1 MSIDNK
7 AFYKGI
13 RTNILDNINVEIES
27 HKITYIGGASGSGK
41 SSLAFQTI
49 ADISNCELDMLQ
61 SKISNSYIYDLDS
74 YENIQ
79 VMIPLKQLNFN
90 VNPKSSVMTYFGLKK
105 NVELLINNLL
115 LAFDKPPIQFSILNY
130 CNNCGGNGYIKGLN
144 ISRTLDKFIPLNK
157 LPFKHWQNTY
167 KDFYQQLLNE
177 YLNEVHIDGN
187 KRFVDL
193 TLDEQNSILYKNGIC
208 NYKISYKYK
217 TGKRHKT
224 SKFLAVANEFDNS
237 IFNLDYN
244 NYSKIITCDECSGSR
259 FKKSLITTRLFDDIT
274 IKNILLMPFDTL
286 LGTIDKIKNLPVGI
300 SSAIASLKR
309 YVDMCC
315 RLGLGHLNLSRGI
328 INLSGGELQRL
339 RLAKILSG
347 SLSGV
352 TLVLDEPTS
361 SLHPDEVYELSKL
374 LSTFKRFNTLI
385 IVEHNSL
392 LADISDNQYYLSR
405 VVDTNKSVLISKDS
419 YEKQQLYALTSMFF
433 DVSSFKSVDLYSNY
447 VEYIGKIKVPI
458 QSLLG
463 ICGASGCGKSTIL
476 KTILPNY
483 FEDYIYVSQ
492 KPIRGNI
499 NSTVGSY
506 TGLLEDIRK
515 LYIKYTGL
523 EKKDFQSLKC
533 KKCQGKGVIDITNYY
548 EAPVRICCDSCNGTG
563 YNSKFNEYKIKSI
576 NFGDMLMMSLE
587 NLFKTFYKELSN
599 KSKKSLSLLCDI
611 GLGYLSLGRRVNT
624 LSGGENQRLKL
635 VSALIKN
642 VNIIGLD
649 EPCQGLD
656 DLAIKR
662 FIEFIYKDI
671 DKNKR
676 TYIVAE
682 HNPLFLKY
690 TSYIVELSRISDKTV
705 ILYNGVTKGIYD
717 CADSK
722 IAKWL

>member
-1 MSIDNK
+1 MCIENK
-7 AFYKGI
+7 AFYQGI

-27 HKITYIGGASGSGK
+27 NKITYIGGASGSGK

-49 ADISNCELDMLQ
+49 ADISSCELDMLQ
-61 SKISNSYIYDLDS
+61 SKMSKSYIFDLDS

-79 VMIPLKQLNFN
+79 MMIPLRQLNFN
-90 VNPKSSVMTYFGLKK
+90 VNPKSSIMTYFGLKK
-105 NVELLINNLL
+105 NIELLINNLL
-115 LAFDKPPIQFSILNY
+115 LSLDKPPIQFSIFNY
-130 CNNCGGNGYIKGLN
+130 CSNCGGNGFVKGLN
-144 ISRTLDKFIPLNK
+144 LNSVLDKFIPLNK

-187 KRFVDL
+187 KRFIDL
-193 TLDEQNSILYKNGIC
+193 TLDEQNSILYKDGIC
-208 NYKISYKYK
+208 NYKINYKYR

-224 SKFLAVANEFDNS
+224 SKFLAIANEFNHS
-237 IFNLDYN
+237 IFNLDYE

-259 FKKSLITTRLFDDIT
+259 FNKALISTSLFDDIT

-286 LGTIDKIKNLPVGI
+286 LDTIEKTKNLPIGVG
-300 SSAIASLKR
+300 SAIASLKR
-309 YVDMCC
+309 YIDMCC

-339 RLAKILSG
+339 RLAKVLSG
-347 SLSGV
+347 SLSGI

-361 SLHPDEVYELSKL
+361 SLHPDEINELSKL

-392 LADISDNQYYLSR
+392 LADISDNRYYLSR
-405 VVDTNKSVLISKDS
+405 VEDTNKSILISKEC
-419 YEKQQLYALTSMFF
+419 YEKQQFYSLTSRFF
-433 DVSSFKSVDLYSNY
+433 PVSSFKPVVLYSNY
-447 VEYIGKIKVPI
+447 VEYIGKINIPI
-458 QSLLG
+458 QSLMG
-463 ICGASGCGKSTIL
+463 ICGSSGCGKSTIL
-476 KTILPNY
+476 KTILPDY

-499 NSTVGSY
+499 NSSIGSY
-506 TGLLEDIRK
+506 TGLLEDIKR

-533 KKCQGKGVIDITNYY
+533 KKCQGKGVVDITNYY
-548 EAPVRICCDSCNGTG
+548 ETPIRVCCDSCDGTG
-563 YNSKFNEYKIKSI
+563 YNSKFDEYKIKSI
-576 NFGDMLMMSLE
+576 NFRTMLMMNLE
-587 NLFKTFYKELSN
+587 SLFKIFYKELSN
-599 KSKKSLSLLCDI
+599 KSKKVLSLLCDI
-611 GLGYLSLGRRVNT
+611 GLGYLSLGRRINT

-635 VSALIKN
+635 VSALTKN
-642 VNIIGLD
+642 INIIGLD

-656 DLAIKR
+656 NLAIKR
-662 FIEFIYKDI
+662 FIKFIYKDI
-671 DKNKR
+671 DKHKR

-690 TSYIVELSRISDKTV
+690 TSYIVELSRISDKT
-705 ILYNGVTKGIYD
+705 IISYNGETKGIYD
-717 CADSK
+717 CADSRM
-722 IAKWL
+722 AKWL

>member
-1 MSIDNK
+1 MCIENK
-7 AFYKGI
+7 AFYQGI

-27 HKITYIGGASGSGK
+27 NKITYIGGASGSGK

-49 ADISNCELDMLQ
+49 ADISSCELDMLQ
-61 SKISNSYIYDLDS
+61 SKMSKSYIFDLDS

-79 VMIPLKQLNFN
+79 MMIPLRQLNFN
-90 VNPKSSVMTYFGLKK
+90 VNPKSSIMTYFGLKK
-105 NVELLINNLL
+105 NIELLINNLL
-115 LAFDKPPIQFSILNY
+115 LSLDKPPIQFSIFNY
-130 CNNCGGNGYIKGLN
+130 CSNCGGNGFVKGLN
-144 ISRTLDKFIPLNK
+144 LNSVLDKFIPLNK

-187 KRFVDL
+187 KRFIDL
-193 TLDEQNSILYKNGIC
+193 TLDEQNSILYKDGIC
-208 NYKISYKYK
+208 NYKINYKYR

-224 SKFLAVANEFDNS
+224 SKFLAIANEFNHS
-237 IFNLDYN
+237 IFNLDYE

-259 FKKSLITTRLFDDIT
+259 FNKALISTNLFDDIT

-286 LGTIDKIKNLPVGI
+286 LGTIEKIKNLPIGI
-300 SSAIASLKR
+300 GSAVASLKR
-309 YVDMCC
+309 YIDMCC

-339 RLAKILSG
+339 RLAKVLSG
-347 SLSGV
+347 SLSGI

-361 SLHPDEVYELSKL
+361 SLHPDEINELSKL

-392 LADISDNQYYLSR
+392 LADISDNRYYLSR
-405 VVDTNKSVLISKDS
+405 VEGANKSILISKEC
-419 YEKQQLYALTSMFF
+419 YENQQFYSLTSRFF
-433 DVSSFKSVDLYSNY
+433 TASSFKPVVLYSNY
-447 VEYIGKIKVPI
+447 VEYIGKINIPI
-458 QSLLG
+458 QSLMG
-463 ICGASGCGKSTIL
+463 ICGSSGCGKSTIL
-476 KTILPNY
+476 KTILPDY

-499 NSTVGSY
+499 NSSIGSY
-506 TGLLEDIRK
+506 TGLLEDIKK

-533 KKCQGKGVIDITNYY
+533 KKCQGKGVVDITNYY
-548 EAPVRICCDSCNGTG
+548 ETPIRVCCDSCDGTG
-563 YNSKFNEYKIKSI
+563 YNSKFDEYKIKSI
-576 NFGDMLMMSLE
+576 NFRTMLMMNFES
-587 NLFKTFYKELSN
+587 LFKIFYKELSN
-599 KSKKSLSLLCDI
+599 KSKKVLSLLCDI
-611 GLGYLSLGRRVNT
+611 GLGYLSLGRRINT

-635 VSALIKN
+635 VSALTKN
-642 VNIIGLD
+642 INIIGLD

-656 DLAIKR
+656 NLAIKR

-671 DKNKR
+671 DKHKR

-690 TSYIVELSRISDKTV
+690 TSYIVELSRISDKT
-705 ILYNGVTKGIYD
+705 IISYSGETKGIYD
-717 CADSK
+717 CADSRM
-722 IAKWL
+722 AKWL

>member
-1 MSIDNK
+1 MCIENK
-7 AFYKGI
+7 AFYQGI

-27 HKITYIGGASGSGK
+27 NKITYIGGASGSGK

-49 ADISNCELDMLQ
+49 ADISSCELDMLQ
-61 SKISNSYIYDLDS
+61 SKMSKSYIFDLDS

-79 VMIPLKQLNFN
+79 MMIPLRQLNFN
-90 VNPKSSVMTYFGLKK
+90 VNPKSSIMTYFGLKK
-105 NVELLINNLL
+105 NIELLINNLL
-115 LAFDKPPIQFSILNY
+115 LSLDKPPIQFSIFNY
-130 CNNCGGNGYIKGLN
+130 CSNCGGNGFVKGLN
-144 ISRTLDKFIPLNK
+144 LNSVLDKFIPLNK

-187 KRFVDL
+187 KRFIDL
-193 TLDEQNSILYKNGIC
+193 TLDEQNSILYKDGIC
-208 NYKISYKYK
+208 NYKINYKYR

-224 SKFLAVANEFDNS
+224 SKFLAIANEFNHS
-237 IFNLDYN
+237 IFNLDYE

-259 FKKSLITTRLFDDIT
+259 FNKALISTNLFDDIT

-286 LGTIDKIKNLPVGI
+286 LGTIEKIKNLPIGI
-300 SSAIASLKR
+300 GSAVASLKR
-309 YVDMCC
+309 YIDMCC

-339 RLAKILSG
+339 RLAKVLSG
-347 SLSGV
+347 SLSGI

-361 SLHPDEVYELSKL
+361 SLHPDEINELSKL

-392 LADISDNQYYLSR
+392 LADISDNRYYLSR
-405 VVDTNKSVLISKDS
+405 VEGANKSILISKEC
-419 YEKQQLYALTSMFF
+419 YEKQQFYSLTSRFF
-433 DVSSFKSVDLYSNY
+433 TVSSFKLVVLYSNY
-447 VEYIGKIKVPI
+447 VEYIGKINIPI
-458 QSLLG
+458 QSLTG
-463 ICGASGCGKSTIL
+463 ICGSSGCGKSTIL
-476 KTILPNY
+476 KTILPDY

-499 NSTVGSY
+499 NSSIGSY
-506 TGLLEDIRK
+506 TGLLEDIKK

-533 KKCQGKGVIDITNYY
+533 KKCQGKGVVDITNYY
-548 EAPVRICCDSCNGTG
+548 ETPIRVCCDSCDGTG
-563 YNSKFNEYKIKSI
+563 YNSKFDEYKIKSI
-576 NFGDMLMMSLE
+576 NFRTMLMMNFES
-587 NLFKTFYKELSN
+587 LFKIFYKELSN
-599 KSKKSLSLLCDI
+599 KSKKVLSLLCDI
-611 GLGYLSLGRRVNT
+611 GLGYLSLGRRINT

-635 VSALIKN
+635 VSALTKN
-642 VNIIGLD
+642 INIIGLD

-656 DLAIKR
+656 NLAIKR

-671 DKNKR
+671 DKHKR

-690 TSYIVELSRISDKTV
+690 TSYIVELSRISDKT
-705 ILYNGVTKGIYD
+705 IISYNGETKGIYD
-717 CADSK
+717 CADSRM
-722 IAKWL
+722 AKWL